1 MKNLNLVGS
10 VFVIIVFGYIGSAL
24 AHLQSGTVGSATSGK
39 AATDVIVISCLK
51 GPEKPGAPIVT
62 PTRLAFH
69 IKDLAPVKAPIVST
83 QASKGGR
90 SSPVYSDPVDGDA
103 NYGPKNFTSFFAGA
117 GDYALRVNKSASTVK
132 GAEAYVAE
140 FHCWDNA
147 GKHSTIKWKVTQNQ

>member
-1 MKNLNLVGS
+1 MKHFKL
-10 VFVIIVFGYIGSAL
+10 IGSLCLLITTGFANSAF

-39 AATDVIVISCLK
+39 AATDVILISCLK

-83 QASKGGR
+83 QASKIGK
-90 SSPVYSDPVDGDA
+90 SSPIYTDPVDGDA
-103 NYGPKNFTSFFAGA
+103 YYGPKTFVSFYAGA
-117 GDYALRVNKSASTVK
+117 GDYSLRVNKSASTVI
-132 GAEAYVAE
+132 GMEAYVAE

-147 GKHSTIKWKVTQNQ
+147 GKHSTIKWKLTQNQ